1 MWTYPHWPIG
11 LKGTVIDDAGI
22 TVGNTTSWIGR
33 ALAFGG
39 TVTTDTDTI
48 NSTCTTGATVAA
60 ASGTRREGT
69 INVVK
74 TVINDNGG
82 TKTIADFPLFVNG
95 TLVTSGVSNTFRA
108 PASIYSITEVSDSN
122 YVQSFSGDCDL
133 SGNVNLN
140 PGDNK
145 FCIITNDDIGPSL
158 PVPPVPPLIDVVKV
172 PSPLAL
178 PGGPGPVTYA
188 YTLRNM
194 GTVPVTNITMVGDT
208 CSPIVLSSG
217 DTNGDAKLDVNETW
231 IHHCTT
237 NLSQTHTNTVV
248 ATGWANGI
256 SAVDIASASVVVG
269 LPIVPPLIH
278 VTKIPN
284 PLTAFGG
291 GYVNYAYT
299 VTNPGIAALHNI
311 ILTDDKCGPI
321 FGPFG
326 DANGNRLLESNEI
339 WAYACRVNLTKSTTN
354 TAVVTGEA
362 NGLIVRDFA
371 IATVLTTSPGFP
383 NTGYTPQDK
392 SALWDILIALTAL
405 GAFFYVLR
413 KKQGA

>member
-1 MWTYPHWPIG
+1 
-11 LKGTVIDDAGI
+11 
-22 TVGNTTSWIGR
+22 
-33 ALAFGG
+33 
-39 TVTTDTDTI
+39 
-48 NSTCTTGATVAA
+48 
-60 ASGTRREGT
+60 
-69 INVVK
+69 
-74 TVINDNGG
+74 
-82 TKTIADFPLFVNG
+82 
-95 TLVTSGVSNTFRA
+95 
-108 PASIYSITEVSDSN
+108 
-122 YVQSFSGDCDL
+122 
-133 SGNVNLN
+133 
-140 PGDNK
+140 
-145 FCIITNDDIGPSL
+145 
-158 PVPPVPPLIDVVKV
+158 VVKV